1 MARPLLDAQVRD
13 GLGDHQLLDLLGS
26 RNDMTVTLW
35 ITNMGVGAGAALT
48 ASMGSAG
55 YAVGIGLFAA
65 IGAVAHLLRAT
76 P

>member
-1 MARPLLDAQVRD
+1 
-13 GLGDHQLLDLLGS
+13 
-26 RNDMTVTLW
+26 MTVTWW
-35 ITNMGVGAGAALT
+35 IAIMGVGAGAALT

-65 IGAVAHLLRAT
+65 SGAVAHLLRAT